1 MIIKGATVLDDQ
13 WAFSRQDI
21 LLSGSLIADIQPAG
35 SDVNCQDHSGNFP
48 ASDSEVIDATGLTVI
63 PGIVDIHIH
72 GCNGFDF
79 CDLDVDAIGEMS
91 RYLGRQGVTSFIG
104 TTMAFDEPRLER
116 IFRSAIEAIDAN
128 QFDGAQ
134 LRGIHMEGPFF
145 AKAKKGAQSEK
156 FIIDPDLAMFLNLS
170 AIAGE
175 QLRILDVA
183 PELPGAIPMIRQA
196 APTMTVS
203 LAHTVADYET
213 ASLAFANGAS
223 HVTHLFN
230 AMQPFSHREP
240 GVIGAASDAG
250 ATVEVICDGIHLH
263 PSVIR
268 AVFKWFGEDKVVLVS
283 DAMRACGLP
292 EGDYALGGQA
302 VHVEQG
308 KATLA
313 DGTIAGSATN
323 LVSCLRNAIK
333 FGIPAI
339 TAIKAATINPART
352 VGIDHLVG
360 SISIGKQADLILLDQ
375 QLAVVQVIRG
385 GRKLL

>member
-1 MIIKGATVLDDQ
+1 
-13 WAFSRQDI
+13 
-21 LLSGSLIADIQPAG
+21 
-35 SDVNCQDHSGNFP
+35 
-48 ASDSEVIDATGLTVI
+48 
-63 PGIVDIHIH
+63 
-72 GCNGFDF
+72 
-79 CDLDVDAIGEMS
+79 
-91 RYLGRQGVTSFIG
+91 
-104 TTMAFDEPRLER
+104 
-116 IFRSAIEAIDAN
+116 
-128 QFDGAQ
+128 
-134 LRGIHMEGPFF
+134 MEGPFF

-156 FIIDPDLAMFLNLS
+156 FIIDPDLAMFQRLS

-183 PELPGAIPMIRQA
+183 PELPGAMNMIGQA

-203 LAHTVADYET
+203 LAHTQADYET
-213 ASLAFANGAS
+213 ASQAFAHGAS

-250 ATVEVICDGIHLH
+250 ATVEVICDGVHLH

-268 AVFKWFGEDKVVLVS
+268 SVFKWFGEDKVILVS
-283 DAMRACGLP
+283 DAMRACGLS
-292 EGDYALGGQA
+292 EGDYELGGQA

-313 DGTIAGSATN
+313 DGTIAGSATH
-323 LVSCLRNAIK
+323 LVSCLRHAIK
-333 FGIPAI
+333 FGIPI
-339 TAIKAATINPART
+339 VTAIKAATINPAKR

-385 GRKLL
+385 GRTLL